1 MTQKEAK
8 ELLPIIQAIAEGK
21 TIQCKWNDGTW
32 VDINKEDFDNL
43 LRLMKYQQDLR
54 IKPESKYR
62 PFVTNKECLEEM
74 LKHQP
79 FGWVKEDVD
88 YCDIVH
94 IGRYGIN
101 LNTGVGNDYY
111 NYKKAFNLKFIDGTP
126 FGIKED

>member
-8 ELLPIIQAIAEGK
+8 ELLPIIQAFAEGK
-21 TIQCKWNDGTW
+21 QIEVRVGISDWKETDEVYGGRNNDYT
-32 VDINKEDFDNL
+32 
-43 LRLMKYQQDLR
+43 YR
-54 IKPESKYR
+54 IKPEPKYR

-111 NYKKAFNLKFIDGTP
+111 NYKKAFNLKFVDGTP
-126 FGIKED
+126 FGIKEN